1 MRLMHTRLAAVVVV
15 VSGLSLAGPPVQIDC
30 PAGTEFVE
38 GRGCVAKIA
47 TVDCPKG
54 TRFDGK
60 KCVALVDTSCP
71 AGMHFVA
78 GTGCVA
84 GGESAPAPQE
94 EKKKKKGGTFS
105 GGFTGDRL
113 AATCAG
119 ATFEVFGSARLTGVH
134 ALLLVEGTRMG
145 DEVDVDV
152 GQDRTITGKHGG
164 KAVELKV
171 QQGLFGTRYTL
182 KVGGVECKLSK

>member
-1 MRLMHTRLAAVVVV
+1 MRTRTALLAVVVSAV
-15 VSGLSLAGPPVQIDC
+15 SLAGPPVQIDC
-30 PAGTEFVE
+30 PAGTQFIE

-47 TVDCPKG
+47 TAECPKG
-54 TRFDGK
+54 TQFDGK

-84 GGESAPAPQE
+84 GGAAEAPAPAAQE
-94 EKKKKKGGTFS
+94 KKKKGGTFS

-119 ATFEVFGSARLTGVH
+119 ATFEVFGSGRLTGVH
-134 ALLLVEGTRMG
+134 ALLLVDGTRLG

-152 GQDRTITGKHGG
+152 GQTRTITGKHGA

-182 KVGGVECKLSK
+182 LVGGAECKLTK